1 MKILLIHSENVEVR
15 KNKEATSNPQEF
27 AEDLI
32 KMNGL
37 ILVAFVSV
45 EDQDTYDTDLIAQ
58 QGAQVIEEAIL
69 LISGFP
75 EKIRKKNDDIREYN
89 KKLEEGKI
97 KGKPRQLKELSA
109 DRDKYRVD
117 KVLVYPWAHLSKFLS
132 QESTAADV
140 CPKIAKILEDKSI
153 ESKFSPFGWYKSFK
167 INCIG
172 HEVAEMYRDVKLFIQ
187 PEEHVTSALFKVIT
201 PKGKE

>member
-15 KNKEATSNPQEF
+15 KNKKATSNPQEF

-69 LISGFP
+69 LISLVFL
-75 EKIRKKNDDIREYN
+75 
-89 KKLEEGKI
+89 KKLGRKMM
-97 KGKPRQLKELSA
+97 LSENII
-109 DRDKYRVD
+109 R
-117 KVLVYPWAHLSKFLS
+117 
-132 QESTAADV
+132 
-140 CPKIAKILEDKSI
+140 
-153 ESKFSPFGWYKSFK
+153 
-167 INCIG
+167 N
-172 HEVAEMYRDVKLFIQ
+172 
-187 PEEHVTSALFKVIT
+187 
-201 PKGKE
+201 